1 MNLWLRLF
9 MALHVLT
16 YRFTGGILGSRMAG
30 QSVLLLRTVGRKS
43 GKSRITPINYFRD
56 GERYVVVASN
66 WGRANNPGW
75 YINLRNRP
83 AVAIQVMNKT
93 LNVRPEVATDA
104 EYPRLWKL
112 VTAKN
117 DYYERY
123 QKQTQRKIPLVV
135 LIPVK

>member
-9 MALHVLT
+9 MATHVLV
-16 YRFTGGILGSRMAG
+16 YRLSRGLVGGQMAG
-30 QSVLLLRTVGRKS
+30 QSVLLLHTVGRKS

-75 YINLRNRP
+75 YINLQNGS
-83 AVAIQVMNKT
+83 AVTLQVKDKT
-93 LNVRPEVATDA
+93 LNARPEEATDA

-117 DYYERY
+117 DFYERY
-123 QKQTQRKIPLVV
+123 QKQTQRKIPFVV
-135 LIPVK
+135 LIPIK